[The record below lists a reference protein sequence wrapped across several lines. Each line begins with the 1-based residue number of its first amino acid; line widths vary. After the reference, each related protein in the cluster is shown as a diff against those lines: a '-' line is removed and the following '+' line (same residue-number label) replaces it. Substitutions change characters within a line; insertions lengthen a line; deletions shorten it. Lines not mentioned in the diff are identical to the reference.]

1 MGVLC
6 TPYSLL
12 PYYIYIIGERQWLM
26 IIVVNH

>member
-1 MGVLC
+1 MYSC
-6 TPYSLL
+6 TPPYSLL